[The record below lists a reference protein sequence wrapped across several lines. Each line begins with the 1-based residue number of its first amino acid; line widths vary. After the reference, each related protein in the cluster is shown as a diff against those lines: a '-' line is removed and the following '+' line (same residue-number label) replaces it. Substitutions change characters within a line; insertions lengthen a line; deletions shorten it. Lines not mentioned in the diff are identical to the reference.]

1 MADIA
6 AAVPEQRSRRRRR
19 GLVRRQES
27 ISFPELVWA
36 HQLRQEALDAGRA
49 YEGPE
54 EQRYRTFLERFEAEH
69 GQIVDAYWCKH
80 EASAIAVTVKRSRPL
95 LRLFGQCDRARLH
108 RATDWTT
115 KEMPELARLMN
126 RIETLGV
133 KAGEV
138 LRDTPQ
144 RVTLQWLF
152 SAATY
157 LLGFADGAKK
167 ADPAQTAEIVKH
179 EEEDLA
185 KIERYYRHA
194 AVRSAHV
201 VYLGGVLAGA
211 LALVA
216 VGVVGW
222 ILWRAGFSSTDV
234 RTAVAAFAAGG
245 IGALVSV
252 MSRLTSGRLV
262 VDYDIGRDTL
272 RVFGALRPFI
282 GAVFGLALF
291 FALKSDVLNLEV
303 GLGEENTFPFYVFV
317 GFLAGFS
324 ERWAQDMLLGAGRT
338 VVPQRRRNGEEE
350 QQEPEEEPA
359 TPPSRT
365 V

>member
-1 MADIA
+1 MTDVA
-6 AAVPEQRSRRRRR
+6 AAIPEERARRRRI
-19 GLVRRQES
+19 VRKRES
-27 ISFPELVWA
+27 VSFPELVWA
-36 HQLRQEALDAGRA
+36 HQLRQEALDAGRH

-54 EQRYRTFLERFEAEH
+54 EQRYRAFLERFEAEH
-69 GQIVDAYWCKH
+69 GEIVDVYWCKH
-80 EASAIAVTVKRSRPL
+80 EASAVAVTVKRSRPL
-95 LRLFGQCDRARLH
+95 LRIFFGQCDRARLH

-115 KEMPELARLMN
+115 KEMPELARLMH

-152 SAATY
+152 SAASY
-157 LLGFADGAKK
+157 VLGFADGAKK
-167 ADPAQTAEIVKH
+167 SDAGETAEIVRQ

-185 KIERYYRHA
+185 KIETYYRHA

-211 LALVA
+211 VALVGIGA
-216 VGVVGW
+216 VSW
-222 ILWRAGFSSTDV
+222 ILWRAGFSSPDV
-234 RTAVAAFAAGG
+234 RTAFAAFAAGG
-245 IGALVSV
+245 VGALVSV

-291 FALKSDVLNLEV
+291 FALKSDVLNLQV
-303 GLGEENTFPFYVFV
+303 GLGERNTLPFYVFV

-324 ERWAQDMLLGAGRT
+324 ERWAQDMLLGAGKS
-338 VVPQRRRNGEEE
+338 VLPRRENDEEK
-350 QQEPEEEPA
+350 EPEPVTTPA
-359 TPPSRT
+359 PTA
-365 V
+365 

>member
-1 MADIA
+1 MTDVA
-6 AAVPEQRSRRRRR
+6 AAVSEQRTRRHGIVRRR
-19 GLVRRQES
+19 ES
-27 ISFPELVWA
+27 VSFPELVWA
-36 HQLRQEALDAGRA
+36 HQLRQEALDAGRH

-54 EQRYRTFLERFEAEH
+54 EQRYRAFLKRFEDEH
-69 GQIVDAYWCKH
+69 GEIVDSYWCRH

-115 KEMPELARLMN
+115 KEMPELARLMH

-152 SAATY
+152 SSASY
-157 LLGFADGAKK
+157 LLGFADGRKK
-167 ADPAQTAEIVKH
+167 ADPAETAEIVRH
-179 EEEDLA
+179 EEEDLT
-185 KIERYYRHA
+185 KIETYYRHA

-216 VGVVGW
+216 VGVLSW
-222 ILWRAGFSSTDV
+222 ILWRAGFSSPDV
-234 RTAVAAFAAGG
+234 RTAFAAFAAGG
-245 IGALVSV
+245 VGALVSV

-291 FALKSDVLNLEV
+291 FALKSDVLNLQV
-303 GLGEENTFPFYVFV
+303 GRSAANTFPFYVFL

-324 ERWAQDMLLGAGRT
+324 ERWAQDMLLGAGRS
-338 VVPQRRRNGEEE
+338 VLPRRENG
-350 QQEPEEEPA
+350 EEEPA
-359 TPPSRT
+359 TTPERPA
-365 V
+365 

>member
-1 MADIA
+1 MTDVA
-6 AAVPEQRSRRRRR
+6 AAVPEERTRRR
-19 GLVRRQES
+19 GIVRRRETV
-27 ISFPELVWA
+27 SFPELVWA
-36 HQLRQEALDAGRA
+36 HQLRQEAIDAGRH
-49 YEGPE
+49 YEGAE
-54 EQRYRTFLERFEAEH
+54 EQRYRAFLRRFEAEH
-69 GQIVDAYWCKH
+69 GEIVDAYWCRH

-115 KEMPELARLMN
+115 KEMPELARLMH

-138 LRDTPQ
+138 LRDTSQ

-152 SAATY
+152 SAASY
-157 LLGFADGAKK
+157 LLGFADGRKK
-167 ADPAQTAEIVKH
+167 ADPADTARIVKH

-185 KIERYYRHA
+185 KIETYYRNA

-216 VGVVGW
+216 IGALSW
-222 ILWRAGFSSTDV
+222 ILWRAGFSSPDV
-234 RTAVAAFAAGG
+234 RTAFAAFAAGG
-245 IGALVSV
+245 VGALVSV

-291 FALKSDVLNLEV
+291 FALKSDVLNLQV
-303 GLGEENTFPFYVFV
+303 GRSGANTFPFYVFL

-324 ERWAQDMLLGAGRT
+324 ERWAQDMLLGAGRS
-338 VVPQRRRNGEEE
+338 VLPRRENGEEPE
-350 QQEPEEEPA
+350 QATTPA
-359 TPPSRT
+359 QPS
-365 V
+365 

>member
-1 MADIA
+1 MTDVA
-6 AAVPEQRSRRRRR
+6 AAIPEERSRRRRIA
-19 GLVRRQES
+19 RRRS
-27 ISFPELVWA
+27 SVAFAELVWA
-36 HQLRQEALDAGRA
+36 HQLRQEALEAGKH

-54 EQRYRTFLERFEAEH
+54 EKRYREFLARFEAEH
-69 GQIVDAYWCKH
+69 GEIVDVYWCRH
-80 EASAIAVTVKRSRPL
+80 EASAVAVTVKRSGPL
-95 LRLFGQCDRARLH
+95 LRLFGKCDRARLH

-115 KEMPELARLMN
+115 KEMPELARLMH

-152 SAATY
+152 SAASY

-167 ADPAQTAEIVKH
+167 REQAEIAKVVRH
-179 EEEDLA
+179 EEEDLR
-185 KIERYYRHA
+185 KIEAYYRNA

-211 LALVA
+211 AALVGL
-216 VGVVGW
+216 GVLSW

-245 IGALVSV
+245 VGALVSV
-252 MSRLTSGRLV
+252 MSRLTSGKLV

-291 FALKSDVLNLEV
+291 FALKSDVLNLQV
-303 GLGEENTFPFYVFV
+303 GRSAANTFPFYVFL

-324 ERWAQDMLLGAGRT
+324 ERWAQDMLLGAGKT
-338 VVPQRRRNGEEE
+338 LVPRAREH
-350 QQEPEEEPA
+350 EEPPSV
-359 TPPSRT
+359 PPAPTS
-365 V
+365 

>member
-1 MADIA
+1 MTDVA
-6 AAVPEQRSRRRRR
+6 AAIPEEQTRRRRI
-19 GLVRRQES
+19 VRRRETV
-27 ISFPELVWA
+27 SFPELVWA
-36 HQLRQEALDAGRA
+36 HQLRQEALDSGRH

-54 EQRYRTFLERFEAEH
+54 EQRYRAFLQRFEAEH
-69 GQIVDAYWCKH
+69 GEIVDAYWCKH
-80 EASAIAVTVKRSRPL
+80 EASAVAVTVKRSRPL

-115 KEMPELARLMN
+115 KEMPELARLMH

-152 SAATY
+152 SAASY
-157 LLGFADGAKK
+157 LLGFADGAKR
-167 ADPAQTAEIVKH
+167 ADSADTARIVKH

-211 LALVA
+211 LALVT
-216 VGVVGW
+216 VGVLSW
-222 ILWRAGFSSTDV
+222 ILWRAGFSSPDV
-234 RTAVAAFAAGG
+234 RTAFAAFAAGG
-245 IGALVSV
+245 VGALVSV

-291 FALKSDVLNLEV
+291 FALKSDVLNLQV
-303 GLGEENTFPFYVFV
+303 GRTAANSFPFYVFI

-324 ERWAQDMLLGAGRT
+324 ERWAQDMLLGAGRS
-338 VVPQRRRNGEEE
+338 VLPRRENGEE
-350 QQEPEEEPA
+350 PEPA
-359 TPPSRT
+359 TTPARL

>member
-6 AAVPEQRSRRRRR
+6 AAIPKERPARRRTLRR
-19 GLVRRQES
+19 RETV
-27 ISFPELVWA
+27 SFAELVWA
-36 HQLRQEALDAGRA
+36 HELRQEALDEGRH

-54 EQRYRTFLERFEAEH
+54 EQRYREFLARFEAEH
-69 GQIVDAYWCKH
+69 GQIVDVYWCRN
-80 EASAIAVTVKRSRPL
+80 EASAVAVTVKRASPL
-95 LRLFGQCDRARLH
+95 LRLFGHCDRSRLH
-108 RATDWTT
+108 RATDWAT
-115 KEMPELARLMN
+115 KEMPELAQLMH

-144 RVTLQWLF
+144 RVTMQWLF
-152 SAATY
+152 SAASY
-157 LLGFADGAKK
+157 VLGFADGAKK
-167 ADPAQTAEIVKH
+167 REHAETAKLVRH
-179 EEEDLA
+179 EEDDLR
-185 KIERYYRHA
+185 KIEAYYRNA

-211 LALVA
+211 AALVA
-216 VGVVGW
+216 LGVLSW

-245 IGALVSV
+245 VGALVSV
-252 MSRLTSGRLV
+252 MSRLTSGKLV

-291 FALKSDVLNLEV
+291 FALKSDVLNLQV
-303 GLGEENTFPFYVFV
+303 GRSAANTFPFYVFL

-324 ERWAQDMLLGAGRT
+324 ERWAQDMLLGAGRS
-338 VVPQRRRNGEEE
+338 VVPRPR
-350 QQEPEEEPA
+350 EPEGPA
-359 TPPSRT
+359 IPPAPT
-365 V
+365 A